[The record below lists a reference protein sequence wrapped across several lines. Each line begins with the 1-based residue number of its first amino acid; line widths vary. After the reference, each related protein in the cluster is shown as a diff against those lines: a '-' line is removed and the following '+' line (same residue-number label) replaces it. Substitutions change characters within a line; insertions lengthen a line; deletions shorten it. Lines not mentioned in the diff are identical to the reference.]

1 MLRKSMSDVE
11 LKARKA
17 AADFVNACFTDLESL
32 DKVKDVYDDVYKV
45 HETCRQQLDEHVILG
60 FSFMLPYR
68 LYFVLC
74 RQRSYFVY
82 DSCGLTLS
90 RTGGRI
96 NICTYFVFKTRIAP
110 QGNVWGRIWMWQK
123 KWQWRCAGTLARNC
137 VQACIIFS
145 TYLCC

>member
-1 MLRKSMSDVE
+1 MSDVE

-96 NICTYFVFKTRIAP
+96 NICTYFVFKTRGSMKIS
-110 QGNVWGRIWMWQK
+110 R
-123 KWQWRCAGTLARNC
+123 RNPC
-137 VQACIIFS
+137 SPFFS
-145 TYLCC
+145 VSYSINGHKIL